1 MLRAVHYTTCTVY
14 RYVELTLLLLERL
27 NWRIHVLFSL
37 ARSMKTFA
45 PIGKNWLS
53 TALIGQD

>member
-27 NWRIHVLFSL
+27 DWRNHVLFSL
-37 ARSMKTFA
+37 ARSMKTVVL
-45 PIGKNWLS
+45 IGQNQLS